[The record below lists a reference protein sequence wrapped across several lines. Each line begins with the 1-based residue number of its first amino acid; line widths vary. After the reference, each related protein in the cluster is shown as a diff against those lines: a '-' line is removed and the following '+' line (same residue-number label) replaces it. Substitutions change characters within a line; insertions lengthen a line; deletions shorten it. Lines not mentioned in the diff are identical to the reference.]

1 MAKDV
6 KSMEDL
12 FLEEI
17 RDLLDAEK
25 QITKA
30 LPKLA
35 KAATSE
41 ELRTAFNEH
50 LEQTRGHID
59 RLERIFSDI
68 GAKSGGVKCKGM
80 EGLLKEGE
88 DMISQTEEGMVRD
101 AGLISAAQRVEHY
114 EMAGYG
120 SARTYAQ
127 LLGRD
132 SAATLLEDTLDEEK
146 ETDERLT
153 EIAETMVNQQAMTES
168 RGSAMHTGSAGGF
181 SGS

>member
-1 MAKDV
+1 MATDV
-6 KSMEDL
+6 KTMEDL

-17 RDLLDAEK
+17 RDLMDAEK

-30 LPKLA
+30 LPKMA

-41 ELRTAFNEH
+41 DLSAAFNEH

-59 RLERIFSDI
+59 RLERIFTEL
-68 GAKSGGVKCKGM
+68 GVKSGGAKCKGM
-80 EGLLKEGE
+80 EGLLKEGDE
-88 DMISQTEEGMVRD
+88 MVDMTDAGLVRD

-120 SARTYAQ
+120 SARTFAQ
-127 LLGRD
+127 LLGRTE
-132 SAATLLEDTLDEEK
+132 AADLLEETLDEEK

-153 EIAETMVNQQAMTES
+153 EIAESMVNERALAEGGPGERTK
-168 RGSAMHTGSAGGF
+168 AGG
-181 SGS
+181 GAR